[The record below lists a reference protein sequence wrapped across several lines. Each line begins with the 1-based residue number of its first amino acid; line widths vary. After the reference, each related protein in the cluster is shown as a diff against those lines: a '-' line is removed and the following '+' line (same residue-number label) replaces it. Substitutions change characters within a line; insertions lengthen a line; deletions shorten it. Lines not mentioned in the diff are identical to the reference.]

1 MLDVGCGPAYYLADM
16 PTVDYH
22 GFDTDA
28 RYIEHARHRF
38 GDRGHFYCEPFTGE
52 QAERLG
58 TFDRVMLM
66 GLLHHL
72 DDTECHELLEL
83 VGRVLKPG
91 GIAVALDTVLHSG
104 QNSFES
110 LLAENDRGE
119 YVGQPEAF
127 SALAEKHFA
136 SVEGRL
142 SDAWWVPSIFW
153 AMTIKDPR
161 RAEAP
166 RTTIT

>member
-1 MLDVGCGPAYYLADM
+1 MREECLRILATKEGHRVLDVGCGPAYYLADM

-66 GLLHHL
+66 GLGCY
-72 DDTECHELLEL
+72 T
-83 VGRVLKPG
+83 
-91 GIAVALDTVLHSG
+91 TWMT
-104 QNSFES
+104 QN
-110 LLAENDRGE
+110 
-119 YVGQPEAF
+119 
-127 SALAEKHFA
+127 
-136 SVEGRL
+136 
-142 SDAWWVPSIFW
+142 
-153 AMTIKDPR
+153 AMSYWNW
-161 RAEAP
+161 
-166 RTTIT
+166 